1 MNRSCYRPPP
11 NNPEFSY
18 SFQRNSVV
26 DEHNRK
32 MLNYLPTQLYIFEE
46 IDRKDMLIDLDHFQ
60 VERSSL
66 PSIIYVKPRILIEL
80 IVGNLDVHDGLVNG
94 VDSIF
99 QLYLP

>member
-11 NNPEFSY
+11 NDPEFSY
-18 SFQRNSVV
+18 LFQKHSAV

-32 MLNYLPTQLYIFEE
+32 MLIYLPTQLYIFKE

-66 PSIIYVKPRILIEL
+66 PSIIYVKPRILIKL
-80 IVGNLDVHDGLVNG
+80 IVGNLDVHDGLVNRA
-94 VDSIF
+94 DDD
-99 QLYLP
+99 